1 MTPDSEGPKSFP
13 SRAQMRQQRRKIK
26 VRRRPQAQLR
36 PTEGPAERKRRRRR
50 RRVKT
55 TIVMLLATFVV
66 VCAAAL
72 GMRAVMGSGLFAK
85 APDYPG
91 PGTTPVSVEIP
102 EGSSGTDI
110 GKILEKQGV
119 VASAKAFAKAFDANA
134 QAPAIQP
141 GAYKLKKKMSGA
153 GAVAALLDPASK
165 ADLKVTIPEGF
176 TVKEAKERLKN
187 VDQFNPD
194 EVEKAFA
201 EVAKSKLPKV
211 AKGNLEGWLA
221 PDTYT
226 VTPGTEPA
234 DVLETM
240 VDATISKL
248 KDHKVPEEK
257 WEEVMTKA
265 SILEKEVNVE
275 KYYPMVARVIENR
288 LAAGNSDTAGKLDM
302 DSTVLYG
309 VGKSGGIPT
318 ADDLK
323 ADNPYNTYLQ
333 KGLPPTPIGTFSD
346 KALQAVLAP
355 ADGKWMYYTTVNLE
369 TGETKFAENLDQQ
382 NANVEELK
390 KYCKNNPK
398 VCES

>member
-1 MTPDSEGPKSFP
+1 
-13 SRAQMRQQRRKIK
+13 
-26 VRRRPQAQLR
+26 
-36 PTEGPAERKRRRRR
+36 
-50 RRVKT
+50 
-55 TIVMLLATFVV
+55 
-66 VCAAAL
+66 
-72 GMRAVMGSGLFAK
+72 
-85 APDYPG
+85 
-91 PGTTPVSVEIP
+91 
-102 EGSSGTDI
+102 
-110 GKILEKQGV
+110 
-119 VASAKAFAKAFDANA
+119 
-134 QAPAIQP
+134 
-141 GAYKLKKKMSGA
+141 
-153 GAVAALLDPASK
+153 
-165 ADLKVTIPEGF
+165 
-176 TVKEAKERLKN
+176 
-187 VDQFNPD
+187 
-194 EVEKAFA
+194 
-201 EVAKSKLPKV
+201 
-211 AKGNLEGWLA
+211 
-221 PDTYT
+221 
-226 VTPGTEPA
+226 
-234 DVLETM
+234 M
-240 VDATISKL
+240 VDASISKL